1 MLQARGLTI
10 RTRGGMTL
18 LSDISLHIEPG
29 EFIVLTGPS
38 RSGKSTLLQSLG
50 GLTKPVSGGVFIDGV
65 NLYAN
70 LKAFRSSIGF
80 VPADFALQRNLSV
93 AEILEDAARLRLPR
107 GTSDNDRQRRVLT
120 LLQTVDLAE
129 LAKRRIGSLNATE
142 KRRLSIAV
150 ELIGQPGIL
159 LVDESAEHLTPSEE
173 RQITK
178 LLRALSDQGLTII
191 QVHENSRSLELS
203 DKVVFLTRGGLLAW
217 FGPADEAF
225 VYLRS
230 LSPGGM
236 SKDVFGLEEA
246 LEMLANPQLGDAAEW
261 AKRFKASPAYQ
272 KCVDDPLNDRYPNLM
287 LQDQPL
293 QRLRNSAKEKLP
305 PAIVPRATWTQQL
318 LLLIRCN
325 SRLLW
330 RDQTV
335 LFMLAVPIGVAFVDF
350 VLSSTTMLDPRLGD
364 ADRAPI
370 ALGLLVFLVLLIAV
384 LLVRNEILKERA
396 VYLREQRTSSLLFP
410 YVVSKVWLVGIL
422 AIYQGLVWAVIH
434 YFAAIGA
441 AEGFDLQVLLP
452 YAITL
457 ALVAFIGGILGLM
470 ASSLSRSGM
479 MAVVWVLLFTVPQL
493 FLSGS
498 IIPLEHLTNPFKSLS
513 SINPSRYAF
522 ETLLTV
528 SGYGQDIASDRC
540 WQLPADQR
548 NSLSDDQEQ
557 DCTCMGVNI
566 FSACRFPGI
575 YGFFLPAIEGQ
586 PTLLRSVAI
595 GRAEGVISEAIDHYG
610 QGFNVDR
617 YQHWSILAVMS
628 LCLIVLFIGI
638 QQRAGSVRT

>member
-29 EFIVLTGPS
+29 EFIALTGPS
-38 RSGKSTLLQSLG
+38 CSGKSTLLQSLG
-50 GLTKPVSGGVFIDGV
+50 GLMKPASGGVFIDGV
-65 NLYAN
+65 DIYAN

-80 VPADFALQRNLSV
+80 VPAEFALQRNLSV
-93 AEILEDAARLRLPR
+93 AEILDDAARLRLPR

-120 LLQTVDLAE
+120 LLQTADLAE
-129 LAKRRIGSLNATE
+129 LARRRVRSLNAVE

-191 QVHENSRSLELS
+191 QVNENSRSLELS
-203 DKVVFLTRGGLLAW
+203 DKVIFLTRGGSLAW
-217 FGPADEAF
+217 FGPTDEAF
-225 VYLRS
+225 VYFRS
-230 LSPGGM
+230 LSPGGI

-246 LEMLANPQLGDAAEW
+246 LEILVNPQLSAAAEW
-261 AKRFKASPAYQ
+261 AKRFKGSPAYE
-272 KCVDDPLNDRYPNLM
+272 KYVDDPLNDRYPNLM

-305 PAIVPRATWTQQL
+305 PATVPRASGTQQL
-318 LLLIRCN
+318 LLLIRRN

-330 RDQTV
+330 RDKTV
-335 LFMLAVPIGVAFVDF
+335 LFMLAIPVCVAFVDF

-396 VYLREQRTSSLLFP
+396 VYLREHRTSSLLFP
-410 YVVSKVWLVGIL
+410 YILSKVWLVGIL

-441 AEGFDLQVLLP
+441 AEGFDLHVLLP

-457 ALVAFIGGILGLM
+457 ALVAFTGGILGLM

-498 IIPLEHLTNPFKSLS
+498 IIPLEHLTDPFKSVS
-513 SINPSRYAF
+513 SLNPSRYAF

-617 YQHWSILAVMS
+617 YHHWSILAVMS
-628 LCLIVLFIGI
+628 LCLIVLLIGI